1 MKNNKA
7 LFVSYQY
14 KRKGFFYFLC
24 VTFLL
29 HLAYYGYDTYLSP
42 SAVMMIENLPEEFIT
57 INKTI
62 EPEVSPRAL
71 KQPKQLSKVLTTKA
85 IKTVLDVNH
94 ANASDFQRVYGIGP
108 VYSERIV
115 KFRNSLGAFVHM
127 DQLYQVY
134 GLDSV
139 VVKAIKASF
148 SVQDTPVTHK
158 ISVNSASEYELQ
170 RLPFFTK
177 ELAGKIVRERAR
189 NGLFND
195 FHEISNILSLPEDKI
210 EIIKLYLIL

>member
-1 MKNNKA
+1 MKNNKT

-14 KRKGFFYFLC
+14 RRKGFFYFLC

-29 HLAYYGYDTYLSP
+29 HLAYYGYDIYLSP
-42 SAVMMIENLPEEFIT
+42 SAVIMIEDLPEEFIT
-57 INKTI
+57 TNKTI
-62 EPEVSPRAL
+62 EPKVSSRAL
-71 KQPKQLSKVLTTKA
+71 KQPKQLSKVLTSKA
-85 IKTVLDVNH
+85 IKAVLDVNH

-158 ISVNSASEYELQ
+158 VSVNSASEYELQ

>member
-1 MKNNKA
+1 MKNNKT

-29 HLAYYGYDTYLSP
+29 HLAYYVYDTYLSP

-62 EPEVSPRAL
+62 ESEVSTSVL
-71 KQPKQLSKVLTTKA
+71 KQPKQLSKDLTSKA

-115 KFRNSLGAFVHM
+115 KFRNALGAFVHM

-148 SVQDTPVTHK
+148 SVQDTPVTYK

-177 ELAGKIVRERAR
+177 ELAGKIVIERAK

>member
-1 MKNNKA
+1 MKNNKT

-29 HLAYYGYDTYLSP
+29 HLAYYVYDTYLSP

-62 EPEVSPRAL
+62 ESEVSTSVL
-71 KQPKQLSKVLTTKA
+71 KLPKQLSKDLTSKA

-177 ELAGKIVRERAR
+177 ELAEKIVRERAT

-195 FHEISNILSLPEDKI
+195 FYEISNILSLPEDKI

>member
-1 MKNNKA
+1 MKNNKT

-62 EPEVSPRAL
+62 ESEVPPRAL
-71 KQPKQLSKVLTTKA
+71 KQPKQLSRVLTSKA

-94 ANASDFQRVYGIGP
+94 ANALDFQRVYGIGP

>member
-1 MKNNKA
+1 MKNNKT

-62 EPEVSPRAL
+62 ESEVSPRAL
-71 KQPKQLSKVLTTKA
+71 KQPKQLSKVLTSKA

-115 KFRNSLGAFVHM
+115 KFRNALGAFVHM

-148 SVQDTPVTHK
+148 SVQDTPVTYK

-177 ELAGKIVRERAR
+177 ELAGKIVRERAK

>member
-1 MKNNKA
+1 MKNNKT

-29 HLAYYGYDTYLSP
+29 HLAYYGYDTYLST

-62 EPEVSPRAL
+62 EPEVSSRAL
-71 KQPKQLSKVLTTKA
+71 KQPKQLSKVLTSKA

-115 KFRNSLGAFVHM
+115 KFRNALGAFVHM

-170 RLPFFTK
+170 RLPFFNK

>member
-1 MKNNKA
+1 MKNNKT

-29 HLAYYGYDTYLSP
+29 HLAYYVYDTYLSP
-42 SAVMMIENLPEEFIT
+42 SAVMMIENPPEEFIT

-62 EPEVSPRAL
+62 ESEVSTSVL
-71 KQPKQLSKVLTTKA
+71 KLPKQLSKDLTSKA

-177 ELAGKIVRERAR
+177 ELAEKIVRERAT
-189 NGLFND
+189 NSLFND
-195 FHEISNILSLPEDKI
+195 FYEISNILSLPEDKI

>member
-1 MKNNKA
+1 MKNNKT

-62 EPEVSPRAL
+62 ESEVSTSVL
-71 KQPKQLSKVLTTKA
+71 KQPKQLSKVLTSKA

-148 SVQDTPVTHK
+148 SVQDTPITHK

-177 ELAGKIVRERAR
+177 ELAEKIVRERAT

-195 FHEISNILSLPEDKI
+195 FYEISNILSLPEDKI

>member
-1 MKNNKA
+1 MKNNKT

-42 SAVMMIENLPEEFIT
+42 SAVMMIENLPKEFIT

-62 EPEVSPRAL
+62 ESEVPPRAL
-71 KQPKQLSKVLTTKA
+71 KQPKQLSRVLTSKA

>member
-1 MKNNKA
+1 MKKNKT
-7 LFVSYQY
+7 LFVTNQY
-14 KRKGFFYFLC
+14 KRKGFLYFLS

-29 HLAYYGYDTYLSP
+29 HLGYYGYDRYLSP
-42 SAVMMIENLPEEFIT
+42 SEVMMIENLPDEFIT
-57 INKTI
+57 INNTL
-62 EPEVSPRAL
+62 ESEVSPSAI
-71 KQPKQLSKVLTTKA
+71 KQPKQPSNVLTSKA
-85 IKTVLDVNH
+85 IKTVLDVNL

-158 ISVNSASEYELQ
+158 ISVNSASVYELQ

-177 ELAGKIVRERAR
+177 KLAEKIVIERAT

-195 FHEISNILSLPEDKI
+195 FDEISNILRLPEDKI

>member
-1 MKNNKA
+1 MKNNKT

-62 EPEVSPRAL
+62 ESEVSTSAL
-71 KQPKQLSKVLTTKA
+71 KQPKQLSKDLTSKA

-148 SVQDTPVTHK
+148 SVQDTPITHK

-177 ELAGKIVRERAR
+177 ELAEKIVRERAT

-195 FHEISNILSLPEDKI
+195 FYEISNILSLPEDKI

>member
-1 MKNNKA
+1 MKNNKT

-14 KRKGFFYFLC
+14 KRKGFFFFVC

-29 HLAYYGYDTYLSP
+29 HLAYYVYDTYLSP

-62 EPEVSPRAL
+62 ESEVSTSAL
-71 KQPKQLSKVLTTKA
+71 KQPKQLSKVLTSKA

-177 ELAGKIVRERAR
+177 ELAEKIVRERAT

-195 FHEISNILSLPEDKI
+195 FYEISNILSLPEDKI

>member
-1 MKNNKA
+1 MKNNKT

-29 HLAYYGYDTYLSP
+29 HLAYYGYDTYLST

-62 EPEVSPRAL
+62 EPEVSSRAL
-71 KQPKQLSKVLTTKA
+71 KQPKQLSKVLTSKA

-177 ELAGKIVRERAR
+177 ELAGKIVRERAK

>member
-1 MKNNKA
+1 
-7 LFVSYQY
+7 
-14 KRKGFFYFLC
+14 
-24 VTFLL
+24 
-29 HLAYYGYDTYLSP
+29 
-42 SAVMMIENLPEEFIT
+42 
-57 INKTI
+57 
-62 EPEVSPRAL
+62 
-71 KQPKQLSKVLTTKA
+71 LTSKA

-115 KFRNSLGAFVHM
+115 KFRNALGAFVHM

-170 RLPFFTK
+170 RLPFFNK

>member
-1 MKNNKA
+1 MKKSKT
-7 LFVSYQY
+7 LFVTYQY

-29 HLAYYGYDTYLSP
+29 HLGYYGYDTYLSP
-42 SAVMMIENLPEEFIT
+42 TTVMVIENLPEEFIT

-62 EPEVSPRAL
+62 ESEVFPSSQ
-71 KQPKQLSKVLTTKA
+71 KQSKRYFKVLTSKA
-85 IKTVLDVNH
+85 TKTVLDVNH
-94 ANASDFQRVYGIGP
+94 ANAADFQRVYGIGP

-134 GLDSV
+134 GLDSA

-148 SVQDTPVTHK
+148 SVQDTPLTRK
-158 ISVNSASEYELQ
+158 ISVNSASVYELQ

-177 ELAGKIVRERAR
+177 ELAEKIVGERAK

-195 FHEISNILSLPEDKI
+195 FNEILNILGVSEDKI

>member
-1 MKNNKA
+1 MKNNKT

-29 HLAYYGYDTYLSP
+29 HLAYYGYDTYLST

-62 EPEVSPRAL
+62 EPEVSSRAL
-71 KQPKQLSKVLTTKA
+71 KQPKQLSKVLTSKA

-115 KFRNSLGAFVHM
+115 KFRNALGAFVHM

>member
-1 MKNNKA
+1 MKNNKT

-62 EPEVSPRAL
+62 KSKASTSAL
-71 KQPKQLSKVLTTKA
+71 KQPKQLSKDLTSKA

-177 ELAGKIVRERAR
+177 ELAEKIVRERAT

-195 FHEISNILSLPEDKI
+195 FYEISNILSLPEDKI

>member
-1 MKNNKA
+1 MKNNKT

-62 EPEVSPRAL
+62 ESEVSPRAL
-71 KQPKQLSKVLTTKA
+71 KQPKQLSKVLTSKA

-115 KFRNSLGAFVHM
+115 KFRNALGAFVHM

-177 ELAGKIVRERAR
+177 ELAGKIVRERAK

>member
-1 MKNNKA
+1 MKNNKT

-62 EPEVSPRAL
+62 ESEVSPRAL
-71 KQPKQLSKVLTTKA
+71 KQPKQLSKVLTSKA

-115 KFRNSLGAFVHM
+115 KFRNALGAFVHM

>member
-1 MKNNKA
+1 MKNNKT

-62 EPEVSPRAL
+62 ESEVSTSVL
-71 KQPKQLSKVLTTKA
+71 KLPKQLSKDLTSKA

-170 RLPFFTK
+170 RLLFLLKNWQRKLSEK
-177 ELAGKIVRERAR
+177 ELQMVCLMIFMK
-189 NGLFND
+189 
-195 FHEISNILSLPEDKI
+195 
-210 EIIKLYLIL
+210 YQTY

>member
-1 MKNNKA
+1 MKNNKT

-62 EPEVSPRAL
+62 ESEVSTSVL
-71 KQPKQLSKVLTTKA
+71 KLPKQLSKDLTSKA
-85 IKTVLDVNH
+85 IKTVLDVNN

-148 SVQDTPVTHK
+148 SVQDTPITHK

-177 ELAGKIVRERAR
+177 ELAEKIVRERAT

-195 FHEISNILSLPEDKI
+195 FYEISNILSLPEDKI

>member
-1 MKNNKA
+1 MKNNKT

-62 EPEVSPRAL
+62 ESEVSTSVL
-71 KQPKQLSKVLTTKA
+71 KLPKQLSKDLTSKA
-85 IKTVLDVNH
+85 IKTVLDVNN

-177 ELAGKIVRERAR
+177 ELAEKIVRERAT

-195 FHEISNILSLPEDKI
+195 FYEISNILSLPEDKI

>member
-1 MKNNKA
+1 
-7 LFVSYQY
+7 
-14 KRKGFFYFLC
+14 
-24 VTFLL
+24 
-29 HLAYYGYDTYLSP
+29 
-42 SAVMMIENLPEEFIT
+42 MMIENLPEEFIT

-62 EPEVSPRAL
+62 ESEVSTSVL
-71 KQPKQLSKVLTTKA
+71 KQPKQLSKDLTSKA

-177 ELAGKIVRERAR
+177 ELAEKIVRERAT

-195 FHEISNILSLPEDKI
+195 FYEISNILSLPEDKI

>member
-1 MKNNKA
+1 MKNNKT

-62 EPEVSPRAL
+62 ESEVSTSVL
-71 KQPKQLSKVLTTKA
+71 KLPKQLSKDLTSKA

-148 SVQDTPVTHK
+148 SVQDTPITHK

-177 ELAGKIVRERAR
+177 ELAEKIVRERAT

-195 FHEISNILSLPEDKI
+195 FYEISNILSLPEDKI

>member
-1 MKNNKA
+1 MKNNKT

-14 KRKGFFYFLC
+14 KRKGFFFFLC

-29 HLAYYGYDTYLSP
+29 HLAYYVYDTYLSP

-71 KQPKQLSKVLTTKA
+71 KQPKQLSKDLTSKA

-177 ELAGKIVRERAR
+177 ELAEKIVRERAT

-195 FHEISNILSLPEDKI
+195 FYEISNILSLPEDKI

>member
-1 MKNNKA
+1 MKNNKT

-14 KRKGFFYFLC
+14 KRKGFFFFVC

-29 HLAYYGYDTYLSP
+29 HLAYYVYDTYLSP

-62 EPEVSPRAL
+62 ESKASTSAL
-71 KQPKQLSKVLTTKA
+71 KQPKQLSKVLTSKA

-177 ELAGKIVRERAR
+177 ELAEKIVRERAT

-195 FHEISNILSLPEDKI
+195 FYEISNILSLPEDKI

>member
-1 MKNNKA
+1 MKNNKT

-62 EPEVSPRAL
+62 ESEVSTSVL
-71 KQPKQLSKVLTTKA
+71 KLPKQLSKDLTSKA

-177 ELAGKIVRERAR
+177 ELAEKIVRERAT

-195 FHEISNILSLPEDKI
+195 FYEISNILSLPEDKI

>member
-1 MKNNKA
+1 MKNNKT

-29 HLAYYGYDTYLSP
+29 HLAYYGYDTYLST

-62 EPEVSPRAL
+62 ESEVSPRAL
-71 KQPKQLSKVLTTKA
+71 KQPKQLSKVLTSKA

>member
-1 MKNNKA
+1 MKNNKT

-29 HLAYYGYDTYLSP
+29 HLAYYGYDTYLST

-62 EPEVSPRAL
+62 EPEVSSRAL
-71 KQPKQLSKVLTTKA
+71 KQPKQLSKVLTSKA

-170 RLPFFTK
+170 RLPFFNK

>member
-1 MKNNKA
+1 MKNNKT

-29 HLAYYGYDTYLSP
+29 HLAYYGYDTYLST

-62 EPEVSPRAL
+62 EPEVSSRAL
-71 KQPKQLSKVLTTKA
+71 KQPKQLSKVLTSKA

>member
-1 MKNNKA
+1 MKNNKT

-62 EPEVSPRAL
+62 ESEVSPRAL
-71 KQPKQLSKVLTTKA
+71 KQPKQLSKVLTSKA

-115 KFRNSLGAFVHM
+115 KFRNALGAFVHM

-177 ELAGKIVRERAR
+177 ELAEKIVRERAT

-195 FHEISNILSLPEDKI
+195 FYEISNILSLPEDKI

>member
-42 SAVMMIENLPEEFIT
+42 SAVMMIENLPEEFVT

-62 EPEVSPRAL
+62 ESEVSTSAL
-71 KQPKQLSKVLTTKA
+71 KQPKQLSKDLTFKA

-177 ELAGKIVRERAR
+177 ELAEKIVRERAT

-195 FHEISNILSLPEDKI
+195 FYEISNILSLPEDKI

>member
-1 MKNNKA
+1 MKNNKT

-42 SAVMMIENLPEEFIT
+42 SAVMLIENLPEEFIT

-62 EPEVSPRAL
+62 EPEVSLRAL
-71 KQPKQLSKVLTTKA
+71 KQPKQLSKVLTSKA

>member
-1 MKNNKA
+1 
-7 LFVSYQY
+7 
-14 KRKGFFYFLC
+14 
-24 VTFLL
+24 
-29 HLAYYGYDTYLSP
+29 
-42 SAVMMIENLPEEFIT
+42 MMIENLPEEFIT

-62 EPEVSPRAL
+62 ESEVSTSVL
-71 KQPKQLSKVLTTKA
+71 KLPKQLSKDLTSKA

-148 SVQDTPVTHK
+148 SVQDTPITHK

-177 ELAGKIVRERAR
+177 ELAEKIVRERAT

-195 FHEISNILSLPEDKI
+195 FYEISNILSLPEDKI

>member
-1 MKNNKA
+1 MKNNKT

-29 HLAYYGYDTYLSP
+29 HLAYYGYDTCLSP

-57 INKTI
+57 INNTI
-62 EPEVSPRAL
+62 ESKVSTSAL
-71 KQPKQLSKVLTTKA
+71 KQPKQLSKVLTSKA
-85 IKTVLDVNH
+85 IKTVLDVNL

-177 ELAGKIVRERAR
+177 ELAEKIVRERAT

-195 FHEISNILSLPEDKI
+195 FYEISNILSLPEDKI

>member
-1 MKNNKA
+1 MKNNKT

-62 EPEVSPRAL
+62 ESKASTSAL
-71 KQPKQLSKVLTTKA
+71 KQPKQLSKVLTSKA
-85 IKTVLDVNH
+85 IKTVLDVNN

-177 ELAGKIVRERAR
+177 ELAEKIVRERAT

-195 FHEISNILSLPEDKI
+195 FYEISNILSLPEDKI

>member
-1 MKNNKA
+1 MKNNKT
-7 LFVSYQY
+7 LFVSCQY
-14 KRKGFFYFLC
+14 KRKGFFFFVC

-29 HLAYYGYDTYLSP
+29 HLAYYDYDTYLSP

-62 EPEVSPRAL
+62 ESEVSTSVL
-71 KQPKQLSKVLTTKA
+71 KQPKQLSKDLTSKA

-195 FHEISNILSLPEDKI
+195 FYEISNILSLPEDKI

>member
-1 MKNNKA
+1 MKNNKT

-14 KRKGFFYFLC
+14 KRKGFFFFVC

-29 HLAYYGYDTYLSP
+29 HLAYYVYDTYLSP

-62 EPEVSPRAL
+62 ESEVSPRAL
-71 KQPKQLSKVLTTKA
+71 KQPKQLSKVLTSKA

-195 FHEISNILSLPEDKI
+195 FYEISNILSLPEDKI

>member
-1 MKNNKA
+1 MKNNKT

-29 HLAYYGYDTYLSP
+29 HLAYYAYDTYLSP

-62 EPEVSPRAL
+62 ESEVSPRAL
-71 KQPKQLSKVLTTKA
+71 KQPKQLSKVLTSKA

-115 KFRNSLGAFVHM
+115 KFRNALGAFVHM